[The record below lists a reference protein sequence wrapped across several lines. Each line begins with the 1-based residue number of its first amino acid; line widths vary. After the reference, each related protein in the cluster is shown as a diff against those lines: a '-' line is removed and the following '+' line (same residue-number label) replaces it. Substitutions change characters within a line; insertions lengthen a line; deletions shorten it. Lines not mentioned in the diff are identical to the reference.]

1 MTYYSNYKFLKL
13 NYNRNIPLSNMK
25 SLKKQLKTVLLE
37 KKKKVIKSSA
47 ENGDKYHQYQSFYH
61 DFEGHI
67 HLMDKIFRDPRMLTE
82 TEDR

>member
-37 KKKKVIKSSA
+37 KKKKVIKAARYFIEIVSNI
-47 ENGDKYHQYQSFYH
+47 ECMQ
-61 DFEGHI
+61 
-67 HLMDKIFRDPRMLTE
+67 L
-82 TEDR
+82 